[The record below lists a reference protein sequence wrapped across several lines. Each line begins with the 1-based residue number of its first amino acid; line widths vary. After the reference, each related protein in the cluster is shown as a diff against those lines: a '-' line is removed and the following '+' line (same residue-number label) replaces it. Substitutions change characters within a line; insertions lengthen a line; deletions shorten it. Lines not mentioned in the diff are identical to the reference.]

1 LPRSPSVSGL
11 VEEFVSRDGTGYG
24 RLEKTLDEKLGAV
37 LRQREVGE
45 VCIVFDRNEDRTN
58 LVLATSL

>member
-1 LPRSPSVSGL
+1 MSDV
-11 VEEFVSRDGTGYG
+11 VHY
-24 RLEKTLDEKLGAV
+24 EKHGAIGVITLDKPPVNALGAV